1 MAMKVRVPSEGFN
14 THSTDRIR
22 LKSVSNLHVNVK
34 IADESLRALY
44 IIALNSL
51 KIFLKY
57 QIDQILC

>member
-51 KIFLKY
+51 KIF
-57 QIDQILC
+57 